1 MPANWQCEGWDQP
14 IYTNFQY
21 PFPMHPPV
29 ASVPAT
35 WGRGGA
41 TKLLMEKG
49 MENSSLHSATNPT
62 GLYRYEFTLN
72 TDQDDLCSK
81 TFIVFEG
88 VDAAFHIWINDH
100 CVGYSQDSKMTCEFD
115 ISDFIKTG
123 ENMLVVSVYRWCDG
137 SYLEDQD
144 QWWLSGIFRDVYMY
158 RKRDSYISDYT
169 IHTDCLDRKT
179 STWSVNLTIA
189 VCETAAAYFATSKPS
204 VRVRL
209 LDQGFNEIQRGG
221 SDDLIIQQ
229 TLRDVYGVTDKN
241 IEQVNLEAQIQFD
254 VRGVEEWSSECPN
267 LYVLT
272 ITLESALGD
281 KLDCEGCRI
290 GFRTVEVTNKQLLV
304 NGRDVII
311 QGVNRHEHC
320 PDNGKAISESSMI
333 EDILIM
339 KRNNFN
345 AVRTAHYPNHPR
357 FYELC
362 DEYGLYVIDEA
373 NIETHG
379 FQFGLHSTPY
389 LANDPTWREAFM
401 SRMARMVQRDR
412 NHCSVIIWSL
422 GNESGCGGAHAA
434 MYTWT
439 KSMDKS
445 RPIQYEGGGY
455 DTKCTDIIC
464 PMYAPPALC
473 AALSSRQDERP
484 VILCEYSHA
493 MGNSNGGL
501 SKYWDVFRADNG
513 VKGGFIW
520 DLIDQGLTITKNG
533 KRFWGYGG
541 DFGDHP
547 NDGQFCINGLLFPDR
562 TPHPAMAEVKY
573 LQQPV
578 EFTLQNECVTIYNR
592 HQNTNL
598 DELKFR
604 WEVILDSGLVL
615 KDGTLHGLDLCA
627 GAKAE
632 CVWSDLFP
640 SMQSLM
646 ELADKQ
652 GMLFTEWWI
661 NIRAFYV
668 RNKSWIDTGTKIA
681 ENQLVL
687 PSRARRVVGV
697 TQCQSAV
704 RVESGKGSIIVT
716 SDDSRFCFDERS
728 GELELF
734 EFRGET
740 FLTSGP
746 STYLWRAPTDNDQGG
761 WVFSFADRWEKAG
774 FNSLHKLDGTVT
786 TYVNSSGEFCLIHEA
801 KLGYEH
807 KIICTT
813 TTCYKVTSMGQLEI
827 DCTFQLSRG
836 LPPPARVGVLLK
848 GSKDL
853 QRVKWLGLGPH
864 ENYPDRKAS
873 AFLGR
878 YEALVSDLHVP
889 YIVPSENGA
898 RQETRWLALHSM
910 EGANM
915 CFFTAVDNFS
925 FSVSN
930 FSAFELARCQ
940 HQHELTPDEQV
951 NIHLDA
957 FHMGLGGD
965 CSWFPSVHED
975 FVATSRRYSLRFL
988 VAGVK
993 GPTQLL
999 DAYSCRLR
1007 AEPSGA
1013 REYER

>member
-1 MPANWQCEGWDQP
+1 MR
-14 IYTNFQY
+14 
-21 PFPMHPPV
+21 PPL

-35 WGRGGA
+35 WGRGEA
-41 TKLLMEKG
+41 TRLSTQEDME
-49 MENSSLHSATNPT
+49 SSNLHIASNPT

-72 TDQDDLCSK
+72 AEQGDLCSK

-88 VDAAFHIWINDH
+88 VDAAFHIWINDR

-123 ENMLVVSVYRWCDG
+123 KNTLVVSVYRWCDG

-144 QWWLSGIFRDVYMY
+144 QWWLSGIFRDVYTY
-158 RKRDSYISDYT
+158 RKSNSHISDYT
-169 IHTDCLDRKT
+169 IHTDCLDKKT
-179 STWSVNLTIA
+179 STWSVKLTIA
-189 VCETAAAYFATSKPS
+189 ICETAAAYFATPNHN

-209 LDQGFNEIQRGG
+209 LDQDFNEVQR
-221 SDDLIIQQ
+221 SYTHDFTIKQA
-229 TLRDVYGVTDKN
+229 LRDFDGVMDKN
-241 IEQVNLEAQIQFD
+241 IEEVNLQAQIQFD
-254 VRGVEEWSSECPN
+254 VCSVEEWSSECPH

-272 ITLESALGD
+272 ITLESASGD
-281 KLDCEGCRI
+281 TLDCEGCRI
-290 GFRTVEVTNKQLLV
+290 GFRTVEVANKQLLV

-389 LANDPTWREAFM
+389 LANDPAWRKAYM

-412 NHCSVIIWSL
+412 NHCSIIVWSL
-422 GNESGCGGAHAA
+422 GNESGCGGAHAS
-434 MYTWT
+434 MYAWT
-439 KSMDKS
+439 KSVDKS

-473 AALSSRQDERP
+473 AELTSRQDERP

-520 DLIDQGLTITKNG
+520 DLIDQGLTITKHG

-578 EFTLQNECVTIYNR
+578 EFTLHNERVTIHNR

-598 DELKFR
+598 IELKFH
-604 WEVILDSGLVL
+604 WEIILDSGVVL
-615 KDGTLHGLDLCA
+615 KDGTLNALDLRA
-627 GAKAE
+627 GSKTE
-632 CVWSDLFP
+632 RMWSDLFP
-640 SMQSLM
+640 SMPALM
-646 ELADKQ
+646 EFANEQ
-652 GMLFTEWWI
+652 GILFTEWWI
-661 NIRAFYV
+661 NISAFYV

-681 ENQLVL
+681 ESQLVL
-687 PSRARRVVGV
+687 PSRVRRVVEV
-697 TQCQSAV
+697 TWCENSV
-704 RVESGKGSIIVT
+704 RVESGKRSITVT
-716 SDDSRFCFDERS
+716 SYDSRFCFDKKS
-728 GELELF
+728 GELDLF
-734 EFRGET
+734 EFRGQT

-746 STYLWRAPTDNDQGG
+746 STNLWRAPTDNDQGG

-774 FNSLHKLDGTVT
+774 FNSLHTLDGVVT
-786 TYVNSSGEFCLIHEA
+786 TYVNSSGEFYFIHEA

-813 TTCYKVTSMGQLEI
+813 KTCYKVTSMGQLEI

-836 LPPPARVGVLLK
+836 LPPPARVGVLLRC
-848 GSKDL
+848 SKDL
-853 QRVKWLGLGPH
+853 QQVKWLGLGPH

-873 AFLGR
+873 AFLGC
-878 YEALVSDLHVP
+878 YEAQVRDLHVP

-898 RQETRWLALHSM
+898 HQETRWLALHSTDST
-910 EGANM
+910 NM

-940 HQHELTPDEQV
+940 HQHELTPDEHV
-951 NIHLDA
+951 NVHLDA

-965 CSWFPSVHED
+965 CSWFPCVHEE
-975 FVATSRRYSLRFL
+975 FVASSRRYSFRFL
-988 VAGVK
+988 VAGVS
-993 GPTQLL
+993 GAAQLL
-999 DAYSCRLR
+999 DASYRLP
-1007 AEPSGA
+1007 AEPTDA
-1013 REYER
+1013 KEVEK